1 VPKSG
6 ERPVYRFTLDDL
18 EELAGY
24 QPCNGLIERRVNQQR
39 INDQRINPTTDI
51 NPFCYNHL
59 RVFGRFWVRGFLCWN
74 VSTNGSL

>member
-24 QPCNGLIERRVNQQR
+24 QPCTGLIERRVNQQR
-39 INDQRINPTTDI
+39 INESADQPN
-51 NPFCYNHL
+51 
-59 RVFGRFWVRGFLCWN
+59 
-74 VSTNGSL
+74 NGYQPLLL